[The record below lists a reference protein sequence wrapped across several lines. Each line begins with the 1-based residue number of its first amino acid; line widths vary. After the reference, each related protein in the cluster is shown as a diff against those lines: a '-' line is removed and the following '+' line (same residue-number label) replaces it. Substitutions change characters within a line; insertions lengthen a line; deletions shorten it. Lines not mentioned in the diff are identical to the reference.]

1 VLSHHGI
8 GHVASRD
15 TFCYHPLGARDFSV
29 PVRATAVIH
38 STHAESREVPAMGH
52 PALCQLGLTATTA
65 AALAG
70 LTATTSAVASADNE
84 DIAFVMGGTGPCC
97 VTSLTPPAL
106 PGPPYTTIEAD
117 QLFIAPYFPGYT
129 AEGLPTPEQFAP
141 FTGLTS
147 EPLSTSVAQGVTDL
161 NTAVTE
167 QLDQGNHVVVFGY
180 SQSATVATVYEE
192 YLATLPPD
200 ARPSPSQ
207 LSFVLIGDP
216 DNPDGGL
223 FERIAGV
230 YVPALGA
237 EGYGATPDDLYP
249 SVIYTLQ
256 YDGFADFPQYPLDI
270 PADLNADLGIFLV
283 HPTYPDLTPEQ
294 VATGVVEPVTP
305 ADTDTTYILI
315 PTQNLPLLDLL
326 QGVVPAPL
334 LDLIEPPLRDIINLG
349 YDPTAPA
356 NVPAPATLFPLDNPI
371 TVVVDF
377 LRSIGQGV
385 NDALA
390 AEGLPSLP
398 SLPDVPIVSN
408 LVNSLTATST
418 FTLPT
423 VTLDVPPQIGEV
435 IDGPLNN
442 LDSLITNAINDE
454 LDPAIQSTAYGIG
467 AALTAV
473 ATDVDAPA
481 AITNAIYVGE
491 QLSPFELEIPGLFV
505 TNVTQDLATAVE
517 DLAIG
522 DISGFGQELQTIGAD
537 SIIMDNFAAAFAIE
551 ALQAIAT
558 GVPLGI

>member
-1 VLSHHGI
+1 MQRSDI
-8 GHVASRD
+8 A
-15 TFCYHPLGARDFSV
+15 
-29 PVRATAVIH
+29 
-38 STHAESREVPAMGH
+38 SREVPAMKH
-52 PALCQLGLTATTA
+52 PAWCRLGLTSAA
-65 AALAG
+65 IGAALVG
-70 LTATTSAVASADNE
+70 SSAVASADNE
-84 DIAFVMGGTGPCC
+84 DIALIMGGTGPCC

-117 QLFIAPYFPGYT
+117 QLFIAPHFPGYT

-147 EPLSTSVAQGVTDL
+147 EPLSTSVAQGVSDL
-161 NTAVTE
+161 KSAVAE

-180 SQSATVATVYEE
+180 SQSATVATVYED

-200 ARPSPSQ
+200 ARPSPSE

-223 FERIAGV
+223 LERIAGV
-230 YVPALGA
+230 YVPALGT

-270 PADLNADLGIFLV
+270 PADLNADLGITLV

-294 VATGVVEPVTP
+294 VASGVVEPVTP

-315 PTQNLPLLDLL
+315 PTQNLPLLDPL
-326 QGVVPAPL
+326 QGILPAPL
-334 LDLIEPPLRDIINLG
+334 ADLIEPPLRDIINLG

-398 SLPDVPIVSN
+398 SLPTVPIVSN

-418 FTLPT
+418 FTLPN
-423 VTLDVPPQIGEV
+423 VTLPLPPQIGDV
-435 IDGPLNN
+435 VDGPLEN
-442 LDSLITNAINDE
+442 LESLVTNVINDK
-454 LDPAIQSTAYGIG
+454 LDPAIQSTVYGIG
-467 AALTAV
+467 SALTPA
-473 ATDVDAPA
+473 ATDVGAPA
-481 AITNAIYVGE
+481 EITNAIYVGE
-491 QLSPFELEIPGLFV
+491 QLSPFELEIPGLAVAVGVRDLV
-505 TNVTQDLATAVE
+505 TGVE
-517 DLAIG
+517 DLAAG
-522 DISGFGQELQTIGAD
+522 NISGFGQELQTIGAD
-537 SIIMDNFAAAFAIE
+537 SLIMDNFAAAFAIE
-551 ALQAIAT
+551 ALEAIAT